1 MRGRKRQAGE
11 AGRGGGFT
19 IIELMLVVF
28 IITLLIGIGV
38 PSIHHIR
45 LTYRINLSRATL
57 SMLEEGCE
65 MYRLDFEPKV
75 PVEEPWKAYPPGGN
89 NSLVWALT
97 GYVPDAGEDKK
108 PYNDGGSG
116 DASTDDGADDK
127 RGWGFRISASG
138 KIFGPY
144 NSTEKV
150 PTKNPVR
157 PVFEDSFGNEIFYFR
172 FEGDTNEFVGG
183 DTLVSANNPQ
193 PSMEAYAQDKNDK
206 YMRKDLILCTKGP
219 DSLWGSRD
227 SDDSNIVKFYKD
239 LPALDDVTNFI
250 EED

>member
-1 MRGRKRQAGE
+1 MSGRKPRTGR

-38 PSIHHIR
+38 PSIHQIR
-45 LTYRINLSRATL
+45 LTYRISLTRATL
-57 SMLEEGCE
+57 NMLEEGCE

-97 GYVPDAGEDKK
+97 GYVPDAGQDKA
-108 PYNDGGSG
+108 PGLDPL
-116 DASTDDGADDK
+116 TDDGADDEK
-127 RGWGFRISASG
+127 GWGFRLSASG

-144 NSTEKV
+144 NSAEKV
-150 PTKNPVR
+150 PTKNAAR
-157 PVFEDSFGNEIFYFR
+157 PVFQDSFGNTIFYFR
-172 FEGDTNEFVGG
+172 FEGDSPGEFVGG
-183 DTLVSANNPQ
+183 DTVTTSNNPQ
-193 PSMEAYAQDKNDK
+193 PNMEAYAKNSDNK

-227 SDDSNIVKFYKD
+227 PDDNNAVKFFRTF
-239 LPALDDVTNFI
+239 PSLDDITNFL